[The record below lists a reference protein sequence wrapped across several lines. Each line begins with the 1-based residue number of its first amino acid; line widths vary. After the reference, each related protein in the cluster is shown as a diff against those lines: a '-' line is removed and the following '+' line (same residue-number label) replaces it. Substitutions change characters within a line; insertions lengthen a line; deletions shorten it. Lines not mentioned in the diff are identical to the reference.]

1 MGPHDGISTL
11 IRIITRACFVSLCQ
25 MKGLIQW
32 LSSKESTF
40 NAGVAGDVDSIPGS
54 GRSPGEG
61 NGNPLQYPCLENP
74 MDRGAWWA
82 TVHRVAKSRT
92 RLKRLSTHSCRVK
105 TQKAGGRLK
114 TRKTAL
120 TKTQPYWHPDLR
132 FSACR
137 TTRK

>member
-25 MKGLIQW
+25 RKGFIQW
-32 LSSKESTF
+32 LSSKESTC

-82 TVHRVAKSRT
+82 TVHRVTKSWT
-92 RLKRLSTHSCRVK
+92 RLKRLKTHSCHMK
-105 TQKAGGRLK
+105 TQKAGGRLQ

-120 TKTQPYWHPDLR
+120 TETQSYWHPDLR
-132 FSACR
+132 FPACR
-137 TTRK
+137 TISK